1 VAFYLCGKN
10 SDATSLLK
18 NIKVAE
24 LLYFNKKEKKNKT
37 RAKINKTEFVLTCL
51 NH

>member
-24 LLYFNKKEKKNKT
+24 LLYLKKKKKKTKSQNKQNCT
-37 RAKINKTEFVLTCL
+37 VLICL